1 MPDVRKVKL
10 LFRGRRVNCSYPMRD
25 VKAAVRPALRAA
37 PKAVVSMR
45 VRVPQRCCGGW
56 SLFTDL
62 NYERVTKF
70 HLSDYRFYQACALLP
85 SCPSLGSKREA

>member
-1 MPDVRKVKL
+1 M
-10 LFRGRRVNCSYPMRD
+10 
-25 VKAAVRPALRAA
+25 AA

-45 VRVPQRCCGGW
+45 VRVPQRCCDGW

-62 NYERVTKF
+62 NYDRVTKC